1 MIIII
6 ITALIGIH
14 ILQRIIYNWYSG
26 KRQQHIVPAEGIPH
40 GENVMPRAS

>member
-26 KRQQHIVPAEGIPH
+26 NYILKIQ
-40 GENVMPRAS
+40 